1 MATKPK
7 KKSLYSRKLKDIS
20 GDGKKNLADTYLG
33 DLIGLDGKIGI
44 GKKNPGLKASLKG
57 ARREDGTT
65 KKPAAKKKP
74 ALTKVEPGGAGP
86 PTRRKPNKP
95 KPKKKK
101 TPNPNLKPNR
111 NGVDKAPPGHGFEV
125 SPTKKLAAAETGV
138 FRKGMKPDA
147 KDKAQVLRNMKK
159 ISFKEWD
166 AMTVKQ
172 RKDVGLPT
180 NKLQLP
186 YYGKGNFK
194 KSVPRNRR
202 PGSK

>member
-65 KKPAAKKKP
+65 KKPAAKKKKP
-74 ALTKVEPGGAGP
+74 APAKVGSGEQHK
-86 PTRRKPNKP
+86 RSDVKL
-95 KPKKKK
+95 PKKKK